1 MGEVVSLG
9 MAIIRPLLGKVP
21 RIGEGTFLAETAVV
35 IGDVEIGRDCSVWY
49 HVVIRGDVHFIRIGD
64 RTNVQD
70 GAILHCTYQKAPLV
84 IGDEVT
90 IGHGAI
96 VHGCTIGNRV
106 LVGMGAIVL
115 DHAEVP
121 DEVLIAAGALVP
133 QGARLESGYLYAG
146 VPARP
151 IKPLS
156 TEQRESLLQYASR
169 YVLYK
174 SWYAEGGFPQADFSG
189 LAGSGSQVG
198 QRPS

>member
-1 MGEVVSLG
+1 

-49 HVVIRGDVHFIRIGD
+49 HVVIRGDVHFIRIGN
-64 RTNVQD
+64 RTNIQD

-96 VHGCTIGNRV
+96 VHGCTLGNRV
-106 LVGMGAIVL
+106 LVGMGAIIL

-156 TEQRESLLQYASR
+156 EEQRQSLLQYASR
-169 YVLYK
+169 YVMYK
-174 SWYAEGGFPQADFSG
+174 AWYSGEGLTQQADPSG
-189 LAGSGSQVG
+189 AGELSEVG
-198 QRPS
+198 